1 MEMAPREVNR
11 WEMPGRLQNL
21 RELVEVLRLD
31 DSQRMMRNN
40 NNIYIYDTDIVYIY
54 ILELNVILYQ

>member
-40 NNIYIYDTDIVYIY
+40 NNNIYIYDTDIVYIY
-54 ILELNVILYQ
+54 